1 MSAVTS
7 SQFYCSLCD
16 DGLRTYRVRLPSA
29 RRTLHLCASVA
40 QLVASHMAETL
51 PIHGAMDECLLVRV
65 KPLRRNGLPKSL
77 MLPLDGSLPS
87 AERTSARVWRIILQ
101 GYRVCDYT
109 QRYDQEVSYLLEV
122 SLLRR
127 VQRHV

>member
-1 MSAVTS
+1 
-7 SQFYCSLCD
+7 
-16 DGLRTYRVRLPSA
+16 
-29 RRTLHLCASVA
+29 
-40 QLVASHMAETL
+40 MAETL

-87 AERTSARVWRIILQ
+87 AERTSARVYYLAGLKR
-101 GYRVCDYT
+101 YRVCDYT

>member
-1 MSAVTS
+1 
-7 SQFYCSLCD
+7 
-16 DGLRTYRVRLPSA
+16 
-29 RRTLHLCASVA
+29 
-40 QLVASHMAETL
+40 MAETL

-101 GYRVCDYT
+101 GSNAIGYVTVPNVMTKKSHICWR
-109 QRYDQEVSYLLEV
+109 
-122 SLLRR
+122 
-127 VQRHV
+127 